1 MSQID
6 RLVILVAGL
15 TASGHY
21 TIKDKDEWWED
32 QIKRA
37 DLGEEWK
44 EDGEACRYCPT
55 AIEDAMSLLRVIN
68 RVEEMGTKL

>member
-1 MSQID
+1 VNQID

-15 TASGHY
+15 SASGHY
-21 TIKDKDEWWED
+21 TEKDKHEFWED
-32 QIKRA
+32 QIKRT

-68 RVEEMGTKL
+68 RVEEMGVKI